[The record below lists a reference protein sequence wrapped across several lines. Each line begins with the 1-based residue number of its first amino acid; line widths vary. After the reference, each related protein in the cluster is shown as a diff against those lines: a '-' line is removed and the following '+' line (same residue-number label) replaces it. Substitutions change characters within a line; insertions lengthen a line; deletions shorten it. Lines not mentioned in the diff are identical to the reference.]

1 MMEESLSQ
9 HYTVL
14 KRYLAQSLRDE
25 KGNPKPN
32 KARDKLLRLSAV
44 QFQELSTDV
53 YDELIRRQ
61 SASAAGQ
68 QQNGPG
74 QVPAFLTPKENFHP
88 KRNQARQKLATLPPP
103 RFRDL
108 ATDVFYE
115 LERRFPKFPGT
126 DIYRNGSP
134 APSMRGP
141 GSRPGTPNGM
151 RPAPGGRGRGG
162 PGHGSGYGSRN
173 PSLGSQ
179 VFAGAGIPEG
189 PDGTYGR
196 PTPKTFQSN
205 TIVPNKSTLVEDDD
219 DPTDIDDSRSRRDTR
234 NTYSSV
240 GVAER
245 PQNGE
250 LQGKI
255 SELEHAVREKDLE
268 LSKLDQAYREKEA
281 ELRSDLES
289 KLANALNLNNSLE
302 SEIAKVRAD
311 HADTE
316 RQLQSEI
323 GQKVTREDDGNN
335 EWKGRYEDLVKTHGE
350 LQAELQQQRTVTNEV
365 KQEAAGFLEEMKV
378 LSKRSEQTYERETE
392 LVAQVHKLEDQV
404 KEWKNRYAKTRTQ
417 LKTARFS
424 SHDIP
429 MQQPDMGQF
438 GKQGGF
444 SQEDGLIRDFHVTKF
459 QVSIDELLRA
469 ARVSDPPSVLGYVRS
484 VVVTVRELS
493 QDVGVARANDDNLA
507 QQRTK
512 LLAKL
517 SATANNLITASK
529 NFALAKGL
537 SPVSLLD
544 AAASHLTAAVVELIH
559 SVKIRPTPVEELEDD
574 DEGSLIAESPADYY
588 GIGRT
593 SAYGESIYSSMS
605 SPPPSLPPSNRNP
618 RATPKQATANGMSN
632 GDHTGSVL
640 KQRSGVQE
648 HEGEV
653 EELKVKISS
662 YIILDNADNSRRSWR
677 IKQKDWYD
685 RSNRSSA
692 ASEPKTIRR
701 SSRIT
706 STTSPLS
713 LAKWLRRRS
722 IPRARRT
729 ATRSAI
735 EPSPSSSGSLGAG
748 PNY

>member
-1 MMEESLSQ
+1 MMEESISQ

-25 KGNPKPN
+25 KGNPKQN
-32 KARDKLLRLSAV
+32 KARDKLLRLSPV

-61 SASAAGQ
+61 SVSAAGQ

-74 QVPAFLTPKENFHP
+74 QIPEFLTPKENFHP

-115 LERRFPKFPGT
+115 LERRFPKFAGT

-134 APSMRGP
+134 APSMRGS

-151 RPAPGGRGRGG
+151 RPGPGGRGRGG
-162 PGHGSGYGSRN
+162 PGPGSGYASRT

-189 PDGTYGR
+189 PAGAYGR

-219 DPTDIDDSRSRRDTR
+219 DPTDVDDSRSRRDTR

-240 GVAER
+240 GGAER
-245 PQNGE
+245 IQDGE

-255 SELEHAVREKDLE
+255 SELERVVREKDSE
-268 LSKLDQAYREKEA
+268 LKKVHEMNSNKEA
-281 ELRSDLES
+281 ELRLDLES
-289 KLANALNLNNSLE
+289 KLTDALNLNNSLE

-311 HADTE
+311 QADTE
-316 RQLQSEI
+316 RQLRSEV
-323 GQKVTREDDGNN
+323 GQKAAWKEDGNN
-335 EWKGRYEDLVKTHGE
+335 EWKIRFENLSRTFEE
-350 LQAELQQQRTVTNEV
+350 LQAELQQQRTVTDEV
-365 KQEAAGFLEEMKV
+365 KREAAGFLEEMKI
-378 LSKRSEQTYERETE
+378 LSKRSEQTYERETD

-404 KEWKNRYAKTRTQ
+404 KEWKNRYAKMRTQ
-417 LKTARFS
+417 LKTARVS
-424 SHDIP
+424 SAGIP

-444 SQEDGLIRDFHVTKF
+444 TQEDGLIRDFHVTKF

-469 ARVSDPPSVLGYVRS
+469 ARVSEPQSVLAHVKS
-484 VVVTVRELS
+484 VVVTVRELT
-493 QDVGVARANDDNLA
+493 QDVGVTQTNDNDLA

-512 LLAKL
+512 LLGKV

-529 NFALAKGL
+529 NFALSKGL

-559 SVKIRPTPVEELEDD
+559 LVKIRPTPVEELDD
-574 DEGSLIAESPADYY
+574 DEEGSLIAESPADYY

-593 SAYGESIYSSMS
+593 SGYGESIYSSMS
-605 SPPPSLPPSNRNP
+605 SPPPSVPPPSNRNP
-618 RATPKQATANGMSN
+618 LPTPKPVTVNGMSN
-632 GDHTGSVL
+632 GDHAGSGPKVGL
-640 KQRSGVQE
+640 GVQG
-648 HEGEV
+648 HEGEI
-653 EELKVKISS
+653 EELKVSFS
-662 YIILDNADNSRRSWR
+662 LRTYSARANHYRPFLR
-677 IKQKDWYD
+677 IK
-685 RSNRSSA
+685 
-692 ASEPKTIRR
+692 PK
-701 SSRIT
+701 
-706 STTSPLS
+706 
-713 LAKWLRRRS
+713 
-722 IPRARRT
+722 
-729 ATRSAI
+729 
-735 EPSPSSSGSLGAG
+735 G
-748 PNY
+748 

>member
-14 KRYLAQSLRDE
+14 KRFLAQSLRDE
-25 KGNPKPN
+25 KGNPKAN
-32 KARDKLLRLSAV
+32 KARDKLLRLSPV

-115 LERRFPKFPGT
+115 LERRFPKFAAT

-134 APSMRGP
+134 APSQQGP
-141 GSRPGTPNGM
+141 SRPGTPNGM
-151 RPAPGGRGRGG
+151 RPGPGGRGRGG
-162 PGHGSGYGSRN
+162 PGPGSYSGGRN
-173 PSLGSQ
+173 ASLGSQ

-189 PDGTYGR
+189 PDGAYGR

-219 DPTDIDDSRSRRDTR
+219 DPTDIDDSRSRRNTR

-240 GVAER
+240 GGAGRAQV
-245 PQNGE
+245 GD

-255 SELEHAVREKDLE
+255 SELEAAVGEKDSE
-268 LSKLDQAYREKEA
+268 LSKLRQNYSYKEL

-311 HADTE
+311 HVDTE
-316 RQLQSEI
+316 RQLRSEI
-323 GQKVTREDDGNN
+323 GQKASRDEDGNN
-335 EWKGRYEDLVKTHGE
+335 EWKSRYDHLSKAHGE
-350 LQAELQQQRTVTNEV
+350 LQTELQQQRTVTNEV
-365 KQEAAGFLEEMKV
+365 QREAAGFLEEMKM
-378 LSKRSEQTYERETE
+378 LSTRSEQTSEHKAD
-392 LVAQVHKLEDQV
+392 LVVQIHKLEGQV
-404 KEWKNRYAKTRTQ
+404 KEWKNRYAKMRTQ
-417 LKTARFS
+417 LKTARVS
-424 SHDIP
+424 SLGIP

-438 GKQGGF
+438 GKSGGF
-444 SQEDGLIRDFHVTKF
+444 TQEDGLIKDFHVTQF

-469 ARVSDPPSVLGYVRS
+469 ARVSEPQSVLAQVKS
-484 VVVTVRELS
+484 VVVAVRELT
-493 QDVGVARANDDNLA
+493 QDVGATQPSNDPVA
-507 QQRTK
+507 QQKTQMLDK
-512 LLAKL
+512 V

-529 NFALAKGL
+529 NFAFSKGL

-544 AAASHLTAAVVELIH
+544 AAASHVTTAVIELIRL
-559 SVKIRPTPVEELEDD
+559 VKIRPTPVEELDDD

-593 SAYGESIYSSMS
+593 SGYGESIYSSVS
-605 SPPPSLPPSNRNP
+605 SPPATLPASSYRIPQASQ
-618 RATPKQATANGMSN
+618 KQTTVNGMSN
-632 GDHTGSVL
+632 GDHAGSAP
-640 KQRSGVQE
+640 KPGFGSRG
-648 HEGEV
+648 HDGEI
-653 EELKVKISS
+653 EELKASLSRCFTISANEYRPS
-662 YIILDNADNSRRSWR
+662 SR
-677 IKQKDWYD
+677 IKQKD
-685 RSNRSSA
+685 
-692 ASEPKTIRR
+692 
-701 SSRIT
+701 
-706 STTSPLS
+706 
-713 LAKWLRRRS
+713 
-722 IPRARRT
+722 
-729 ATRSAI
+729 
-735 EPSPSSSGSLGAG
+735 
-748 PNY
+748 

>member
-14 KRYLAQSLRDE
+14 KRFLAQSLRDE

-32 KARDKLLRLSAV
+32 KARDKLLRLSPV

-68 QQNGPG
+68 QQQGPA

-115 LERRFPKFPGT
+115 LERRFPKFAAT

-134 APSMRGP
+134 APSLRGP

-151 RPAPGGRGRGG
+151 RSGPAGRGRGG
-162 PGHGSGYGSRN
+162 PGPHSGYGSRN
-173 PSLGSQ
+173 ASLGSQ
-179 VFAGAGIPEG
+179 VFAGAGIPDG
-189 PDGTYGR
+189 PDGAYGR

-240 GVAER
+240 GAPER
-245 PQNGE
+245 AQVGE

-255 SELEHAVREKDLE
+255 SELERAVREKDSE
-268 LSKLDQAYREKEA
+268 LSKMQEDYSNKEA

-316 RQLQSEI
+316 RQLRSEI
-323 GQKVTREDDGNN
+323 GQKAARQDDGNN
-335 EWKGRYEDLVKTHGE
+335 EWKSRYENLNKAHEE
-350 LQAELQQQRTVTNEV
+350 LQAELQRQQTVTDDV
-365 KQEAAGFLEEMKV
+365 KIEAAGFLEEMKI
-378 LSKRSEQTYERETE
+378 LSKRSDQTGEREAD

-404 KEWKNRYAKTRTQ
+404 KEWKNRYAKTRAQ
-417 LKTARFS
+417 LKSARVS
-424 SHDIP
+424 SLGIP
-429 MQQPDMGQF
+429 MHQPDMGQF
-438 GKQGGF
+438 GKAGGF
-444 SQEDGLIRDFHVTKF
+444 IQEDGLVRDFHVTKF

-469 ARVSDPPSVLGYVRS
+469 ARVSEPQSVLGHVKS
-484 VVVTVRELS
+484 VVVTVRELTR
-493 QDVGVARANDDNLA
+493 DVGATQASDGNVA

-512 LLAKL
+512 LLDKV
-517 SATANNLITASK
+517 SATTNNLITASK
-529 NFALAKGL
+529 NFALSKGL

-544 AAASHLTAAVVELIH
+544 AAASHSTAAVVELIRM
-559 SVKIRPTPVEELEDD
+559 VKIRPTPVEELDD
-574 DEGSLIAESPADYY
+574 DEEGSLIAESPAYYY

-593 SAYGESIYSSMS
+593 SGYGESIYSSVS
-605 SPPPSLPPSNRNP
+605 SPPPSFPPPSNRNLQD
-618 RATPKQATANGMSN
+618 TQKQSTANGMSN
-632 GDHTGSVL
+632 GDHAGSTPQL
-640 KQRSGVQE
+640 GYASRG
-648 HEGEV
+648 HDGEIA
-653 EELKVKISS
+653 ELKVSL
-662 YIILDNADNSRRSWR
+662 ILCWFTARANNHRPSLK
-677 IKQKDWYD
+677 IKQKD
-685 RSNRSSA
+685 
-692 ASEPKTIRR
+692 
-701 SSRIT
+701 
-706 STTSPLS
+706 
-713 LAKWLRRRS
+713 
-722 IPRARRT
+722 
-729 ATRSAI
+729 
-735 EPSPSSSGSLGAG
+735 
-748 PNY
+748 

>member
-14 KRYLAQSLRDE
+14 KRFLAQSLRDE

-32 KARDKLLRLSAV
+32 KARDKLLRLSPV

-53 YDELIRRQ
+53 YDELLRRQ

-68 QQNGPG
+68 QHNGPG

-88 KRNQARQKLATLPPP
+88 KRNQARQKLATLPHP

-115 LERRFPKFPGT
+115 LERRFPKFAAT

-134 APSMRGP
+134 APSLRGP
-141 GSRPGTPNGM
+141 GSRPGTPNGI
-151 RPAPGGRGRGG
+151 RSGPGGRSRGG
-162 PGHGSGYGSRN
+162 PEPHSGYGSRN
-173 PSLGSQ
+173 ASLGSQ

-189 PDGTYGR
+189 PDGSYGR

-240 GVAER
+240 GAPER
-245 PQNGE
+245 AQAGE

-255 SELEHAVREKDLE
+255 NDLERVVREKDSE
-268 LSKLDQAYREKEA
+268 LSKVHEDYSNKEA

-316 RQLQSEI
+316 RQLRSEI
-323 GQKVTREDDGNN
+323 GQKAVRQDDGNN
-335 EWKGRYEDLVKTHGE
+335 EWNSRYENLNKAHEE
-350 LQAELQQQRTVTNEV
+350 LQVELQRQQRITDDV
-365 KQEAAGFLEEMKV
+365 KIEAAGFLEEMKM
-378 LSKRSEQTYERETE
+378 LSKQSERTGEREAD

-404 KEWKNRYAKTRTQ
+404 KEWKNRYAKTRAQ
-417 LKTARFS
+417 LKSARVS
-424 SHDIP
+424 SLGLP

-438 GKQGGF
+438 GKAGGF
-444 SQEDGLIRDFHVTKF
+444 TQEDGLIKDFHVTKF

-469 ARVSDPPSVLGYVRS
+469 ARVSEPQSVLGHVKL
-484 VVVTVRELS
+484 VVVAVRELTRDIGAS
-493 QDVGVARANDDNLA
+493 EASDGDQA
-507 QQRTK
+507 QQRPK
-512 LLAKL
+512 LLDKV
-517 SATANNLITASK
+517 SATTNNLITASK
-529 NFALAKGL
+529 NFALSKGL

-544 AAASHLTAAVVELIH
+544 AAASHLTAAVVELLRM
-559 SVKIRPTPVEELEDD
+559 VKVRPTPVEELDDD

-588 GIGRT
+588 GISRT
-593 SAYGESIYSSMS
+593 SGYGESIYSSLS
-605 SPPPSLPPSNRNP
+605 SPPPSNRTP
-618 RATPKQATANGMSN
+618 RGSQRQPITNGTSN
-632 GDHTGSVL
+632 GDHAESAPRPGYG
-640 KQRSGVQE
+640 RRG
-648 HEGEV
+648 HDGEIA
-653 EELKVKISS
+653 ELKV
-662 YIILDNADNSRRSWR
+662 
-677 IKQKDWYD
+677 
-685 RSNRSSA
+685 
-692 ASEPKTIRR
+692 
-701 SSRIT
+701 
-706 STTSPLS
+706 SP
-713 LAKWLRRRS
+713 
-722 IPRARRT
+722 T
-729 ATRSAI
+729 
-735 EPSPSSSGSLGAG
+735 
-748 PNY
+748 